1 MKRQFSLFL
10 VAVQFLTR
18 LPMPPLREFE
28 PNWLSRSVRYFPLVG
43 ALIGLIGAGVW
54 WLSSRCFPPSVAVG
68 LSMSASLLLTG
79 ALHEDGFA
87 DVCDGFGGGA
97 SRESI
102 LAIMKDSRVG
112 AYGAIGIA
120 MMLGLKWATLASLP
134 RASLP
139 ILFIGAH
146 MTSRWCATG
155 LIWRLQYART
165 DADAKSRPFA
175 GGLSTADWVLSGALG
190 VLVLLAF
197 LALLS
202 FLTLQAP
209 PPPLLPLRAIVDP
222 AAGADLPWARILVPA
237 AAAAAAIAFL
247 AGTYFKKR
255 IGGYTGDCLGA
266 AQQLAEL
273 SFLLA
278 ALALMSISMR
288 PAQ

>member
-18 LPMPPLREFE
+18 LPVPPLPGFE
-28 PNWLSRSVRYFPLVG
+28 PSWLSRSARYFPLVG

-54 WLSSRCFPPSVAVG
+54 WLSSLCFPPSLAVG
-68 LSMSASLLLTG
+68 LGLSASLLLTG

-87 DVCDGFGGGA
+87 DACDGFGGGA

-112 AYGAIGIA
+112 AYGAIGVA
-120 MMLGLKWATLASLP
+120 MMLGLKWVTLASLP
-134 RASLP
+134 RAALP

-146 MTSRWCATG
+146 VMSRWCATG
-155 LIWRLQYART
+155 LIWRLQYVRT

-175 GGLSTADWVLSGALG
+175 GGLSTADWLLSAALG
-190 VLVLLAF
+190 VLAFLLL
-197 LALLS
+197 LALLTS
-202 FLTLQAP
+202 
-209 PPPLLPLRAIVDP
+209 LPLRALVDP
-222 AAGADLPWARILVPA
+222 AAGADLPWARTLGTA
-237 AAAAAAIAFL
+237 AAAAGAATLL
-247 AGTYFKKR
+247 AGAYFKKR

-266 AQQLAEL
+266 VQQMAEL
-273 SFLLA
+273 SFLLT
-278 ALALMSISMR
+278 ALAVMSVPMR